1 MDADVIIVG
10 AGLAG
15 LVAAR
20 ETAAAGL
27 RTIIVDQE
35 GPQDFGGQAWWSFGG
50 LFMVDTPEQRRFGV
64 RDSFDLAWQDWQGS
78 AQWDRQVGTA
88 SGPGEDTWAE
98 RWGAPMSS
106 SRPVKSIPGSGNPAS
121 TSHRSWVGLNAG
133 T

>member
-27 RTIIVDQE
+27 RTIIIDQE

-64 RDSFDLAWQDWQGS
+64 RDSFDLAWQDWRGH
-78 AQWDRQVGTA
+78 VGRTVGPRLRRVR
-88 SGPGEDTWAE
+88 SG
-98 RWGAPMSS
+98 
-106 SRPVKSIPGSGNPAS
+106 
-121 TSHRSWVGLNAG
+121 
-133 T
+133 